1 MNRTETA
8 AKTMKDLY
16 GEANPGL
23 SVSDPEFAAIKA
35 RLIYGEVYA
44 EETLPAKLRELVILA
59 VAAANQTMNEVQR
72 HTAAALAA
80 GGKPE
85 EIKEAVYHCAPY
97 IGLGKA
103 ENAVNAVNEVFAEK
117 GVALPLESGQ
127 TVTEE
132 SRLADGIAAQKSIF
146 GAHIDAMRAA
156 APENQKNI
164 QDYLSAYCFGD
175 FYTRKFLTIPERE
188 LLTFAI
194 LAAQGGCEPQVKAH
208 VGGNAAVGNGKETL
222 LAALTV
228 CLPYIGFPRILNA
241 LACINEVLPE
251 NCHPAVSRKTERRP
265 PELRRRAAL
274 CILQRVCAAAGAVF
288 RKFPART
295 RE

>member
-1 MNRTETA
+1 MNRTEKATE
-8 AKTMKDLY
+8 TMNALY
-16 GEANPGL
+16 GETHTAL
-23 SVSDPEFAAIKA
+23 TASDPEFAAIKE
-35 RLIYGEVYA
+35 RLVYGEIYA
-44 EETLPAKLRELVILA
+44 EKKLSAKLRELIILA
-59 VAAANQTMNEVQR
+59 VAATNQTMNEVKR
-72 HTAAALAA
+72 HTAAALAV
-80 GGKPE
+80 GVQPE

-103 ENAVNAVNEVFAEK
+103 ENAVMVVNEVFVEK
-117 GVALPLESGQ
+117 GVALPVKSGQ

-132 SRLADGIAAQKSIF
+132 SRLSGGIAAQKSIF
-146 GAHIDAMRAA
+146 GANIDTMRAS
-156 APENQKNI
+156 APENQKKI

-228 CLPYIGFPRILNA
+228 CLPYIGFPRTLNA
-241 LACINEVLPE
+241 LGCINEVLPE
-251 NCHPAVSRKTERRP
+251 AK
-265 PELRRRAAL
+265 
-274 CILQRVCAAAGAVF
+274 
-288 RKFPART
+288 
-295 RE
+295 

>member
-1 MNRTETA
+1 MMNRTEKA
-8 AKTMKDLY
+8 AETMRALY
-16 GEANPGL
+16 GEARNSL
-23 SVSDPEFAAIKA
+23 AASDPEFAAIKE

-44 EETLPAKLRELVILA
+44 EEKLSARMRELVILV
-59 VAAANQTMNEVQR
+59 VAATNQTMNEVRR
-72 HTAAALAA
+72 HAAAALAA
-80 GGKPE
+80 GVKPE
-85 EIKEAVYHCAPY
+85 EIREAVYHCAPY

-117 GVALPLESGQ
+117 DIALPLTSGQ

-146 GAHIDAMRAA
+146 GEHIDAMRAA

-175 FYTRKFLTIPERE
+175 FYTRRFLTIPERE

-194 LAAQGGCEPQVKAH
+194 LAAQGGCESQVRAH
-208 VGGNAAVGNGKETL
+208 VGGNAAVGNSKEIL

-228 CLPYIGFPRILNA
+228 CLPYIGFPRTLNA
-241 LACINEVLPE
+241 LGCVNEVLPE
-251 NCHPAVSRKTERRP
+251 EKA
-265 PELRRRAAL
+265 
-274 CILQRVCAAAGAVF
+274 
-288 RKFPART
+288 
-295 RE
+295 

>member
-1 MNRTETA
+1 MNRTKKTEETVKA
-8 AKTMKDLY
+8 LY
-16 GEANPGL
+16 GQEGCAL
-23 SVSDPEFAAIKA
+23 RVTDPEFAAIKE

-44 EETLPAKLRELVILA
+44 EEKLPAKLRELVILA
-59 VAAANQTMNEVQR
+59 VAVTNQTMNEVKR
-72 HTAAALAA
+72 HTAAALAC
-80 GGKPE
+80 GVKPE

-103 ENAVNAVNEVFAEK
+103 ENAVTAVNEVFAEK

-156 APENQKNI
+156 APENQKNL
-164 QDYLSAYCFGD
+164 QDYLSAYCFGE

-188 LLTFAI
+188 LLTFAV
-194 LAAQGGCEPQVKAH
+194 LASQGGCEPQVKAH
-208 VGGNAAVGNGKETL
+208 VGGNAAVGNSKETL
-222 LAALTV
+222 LAALTL
-228 CLPYIGFPRILNA
+228 CMPYIGFPRTLNA

-251 NCHPAVSRKTERRP
+251 
-265 PELRRRAAL
+265 
-274 CILQRVCAAAGAVF
+274 QR
-288 RKFPART
+288 
-295 RE
+295 

>member
-1 MNRTETA
+1 
-8 AKTMKDLY
+8 MKALY
-16 GEANPGL
+16 GEAHSDL
-23 SVSDPEFAAIKA
+23 TVSDPEFAAMKE
-35 RLIYGEVYA
+35 RLIYGEIYA
-44 EETLPAKLRELVILA
+44 EEKLSAKLRELVILA
-59 VAAANQTMNEVQR
+59 VATSNQTMNEVRR
-72 HTAAALAA
+72 HSGAALAA
-80 GGKPE
+80 GVKPE

-103 ENAVNAVNEVFAEK
+103 ENAVNTVNEVFAEK
-117 GVALPLESGQ
+117 GISLPAESGQ

-146 GAHIDAMRAA
+146 GTAIDTMRAG

-228 CLPYIGFPRILNA
+228 CLPYIGFPRALNA
-241 LACINEVLPE
+241 LSCINEVLPE
-251 NCHPAVSRKTERRP
+251 ANT
-265 PELRRRAAL
+265 
-274 CILQRVCAAAGAVF
+274 
-288 RKFPART
+288 
-295 RE
+295 

>member
-1 MNRTETA
+1 MKMERVETA
-8 AKTMKDLY
+8 KKYMKKLY
-16 GEANPGL
+16 GER
-23 SVSDPEFAAIKA
+23 VSSLEATDPEFAAIKE

-44 EETLPAKLRELVILA
+44 EEKLSAKLRELVILV
-59 VAAANQTMNEVQR
+59 VATTNQTMTEVKR
-72 HTAAALAA
+72 HTAAAFQSGVTA
-80 GGKPE
+80 E

-97 IGLGKA
+97 IGIAKA
-103 ENAVNAVNEVFAEK
+103 EAAVEAVNEELTAQ
-117 GVALPLESGQ
+117 GIQLPLVSGQ

-146 GAHIDAMRAA
+146 GDNIDAMRAA

-175 FYTRKFLTIPERE
+175 FYTRKSLNIQERE

-194 LAAQGGCEPQVKAH
+194 LCAQGGCEPQVKAH

-228 CLPYIGFPRILNA
+228 CLPYIGFPRTLNA
-241 LACINEVLPE
+241 LGCVNEVLPE
-251 NCHPAVSRKTERRP
+251 
-265 PELRRRAAL
+265 
-274 CILQRVCAAAGAVF
+274 
-288 RKFPART
+288 
-295 RE
+295 